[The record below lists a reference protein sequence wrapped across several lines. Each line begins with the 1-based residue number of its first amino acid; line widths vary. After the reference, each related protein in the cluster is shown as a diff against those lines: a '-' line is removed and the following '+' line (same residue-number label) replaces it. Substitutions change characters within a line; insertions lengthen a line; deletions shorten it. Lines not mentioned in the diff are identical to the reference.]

1 MEHNQNKPPLRAVRM
16 GLFPTMNNL
25 NEVVALANSKLPITD
40 PNELQTLLFTYHN
53 TLLMQVQEENTP

>member
-53 TLLMQVQEENTP
+53 TLLKELESPST